1 MTDFRTSVAILGP
14 GAVGGSLA
22 VRLVGAGFRTI
33 CVARPDTVALM
44 ALAGIVLEV
53 DGGQPVT
60 ARPEV
65 TERLVQPV
73 SLLLVTVKAPYLEE
87 ALERIDPAAVEKG
100 VVLPL
105 LNGLEHV
112 ETLREHFDG
121 RVAAGSI
128 SRFEAYRVGRM
139 QIVQTTPSAVITMA
153 SQDLSARDLERAA
166 GILRSVGVETKIEDD
181 EKRVLWKKTA
191 RLAVLSAATAL
202 TRRPVGELRDDLV
215 WRRRLEA
222 AIGEAC
228 AVAAADGVNL
238 LPSSQW
244 AIIASMDHDLT
255 TSTARDVAAGRPSEL
270 DAIAGSVL
278 RAGERLGVPCPVL
291 SELVAETTP
300 L

>member
-1 MTDFRTSVAILGP
+1 MRISVAILGP

-22 VRLVGAGFRTI
+22 VRLVGGGIHTI
-33 CVARPDTVALM
+33 CVARPDTVGLM
-44 ALAGIVLEV
+44 ALAGIALEIQ
-53 DGGQPVT
+53 GGEALTV
-60 ARPEV
+60 RPECS
-65 TERLVQPV
+65 ERLTQPV

-105 LNGLEHV
+105 LNGLEHM
-112 ETLREHFDG
+112 ELLRERFDG

-139 QIVQTTPSAVITMA
+139 QIVQTTPSAVITIA
-153 SQDLSARDLERAA
+153 SDDLSARELERAA
-166 GILRSVGVETKIEDD
+166 GIFRMVGIETKIEDD
-181 EKRVLWKKTA
+181 ERRVLWRKTA

-202 TRRPVGELRDDLV
+202 TRRPIGELRDDLV
-215 WRRRLEA
+215 WRPRLEA
-222 AIGEAC
+222 AISEAC

-244 AIIASMDHDLT
+244 SMIAAMDHDLT

>member
-1 MTDFRTSVAILGP
+1 MTDLRTAVAVLGP

-33 CVARPDTVALM
+33 CIARPDTVGLM
-44 ALAGIVLEV
+44 ALAGIMLEI
-53 DGGQPVT
+53 DGGEQLT

-65 TERLVQPV
+65 SERLEHPV

-105 LNGLEHV
+105 LNGLEHM
-112 ETLREHFDG
+112 EPLRERFDG

-153 SQDLSARDLERAA
+153 SQDLSPGELERAA
-166 GILRSVGVETKIEDD
+166 GILRSVGVETKIEEN
-181 EKRVLWKKTA
+181 EKRVLWRKTA

-202 TRRPVGELRDDLV
+202 TRRPVGELREDIE
-215 WRRRLEA
+215 WRPRLEA

-244 AIIASMDHDLT
+244 TMIASMDHDLT
-255 TSTARDVAAGRPSEL
+255 TSTARDVAAGRRSEL

-291 SELVAETTP
+291 SELVAETTF